1 MNQFRLN
8 NQSNFIE
15 VFDSLDSNFSR
26 RKSLLI
32 FNTLNCIQVSCKFE
46 KLSKIIL
53 PNNLF
58 LECFLNQK
66 LYFFRNQN
74 FKKQKSLYFMATIRG
89 YKVFLFL
96 EILLHSIFL
105 MHQFIIN
112 WHKIKI
118 SCLDLFW
125 PSAVLDKLLMNNT
138 ALQNKFMIYVK

>member
-15 VFDSLDSNFSR
+15 IFDSLDSNFSK

-32 FNTLNCIQVSCKFE
+32 FNTLDYIQVSCKFE
-46 KLSKIIL
+46 ELSKKIF

-58 LECFLNQK
+58 LECFLSQKPYFSPNQK
-66 LYFFRNQN
+66 L
-74 FKKQKSLYFMATIRG
+74 KKRKSLYSIVTIRS

-105 MHQFIIN
+105 MHQSIIN

-118 SCLDLFW
+118 SCLDFFW
-125 PSAVLDKLLMNNT
+125 SGVVLNKLLLNNT
-138 ALQNKFMIYVK
+138 TLQNRFMIHVK